1 MPIIEW
7 SENYTLKNEHFDSN
21 HQHLVD
27 LLNCAH
33 DNFVEDSCHDR
44 FATTINH
51 FFRHVL
57 QHFGVEENY
66 LVETEYSGY
75 DQHIA
80 MHRRFSE
87 QVVIMQHDL
96 KRRWEN
102 LPLEMLCFLKN
113 WLDYEILVADAEFV
127 RSYSGS
133 RWKQCA

>member
-7 SENYTLKNEHFDSN
+7 TEKYNLENEYLDTN

-33 DNFVEDSCHDR
+33 DNFVEDSCHDS
-44 FATTINH
+44 FTTTINH
-51 FFRHVL
+51 FFHHVL

-66 LVETEYSGY
+66 LLNTEYSGY
-75 DQHIA
+75 DEHIT
-80 MHRRFSE
+80 MHRRFAE

-96 KRRWEN
+96 KRRSEN
-102 LPLEMLCFLKN
+102 LPLEMLYFLTN
-113 WLDYEILVADAEFV
+113 WLDYEILVADAEYF
-127 RSYSGS
+127 RSDTGV